1 MSSQTVQP
9 DWLKL
14 SHVTPM
20 LYKMDCYI
28 RQWWNSLSL
37 VSHHNPDSPEAEN
50 CSWNPIYFPKGFY
63 IQGQWQPRAYG
74 MNGNQSHYCLKR
86 AVHIC
91 FYIIIRNEVTST
103 IINRWWSW
111 GSGDILR
118 HTNHYHHQHINTQA
132 LLQARFP
139 SRHPTKCQR
148 TEGNWVI
155 NVY

>member
-1 MSSQTVQP
+1 
-9 DWLKL
+9 
-14 SHVTPM
+14 
-20 LYKMDCYI
+20 
-28 RQWWNSLSL
+28 
-37 VSHHNPDSPEAEN
+37 
-50 CSWNPIYFPKGFY
+50 
-63 IQGQWQPRAYG
+63 

-139 SRHPTKCQR
+139 SRHPTKYMSK
-148 TEGNWVI
+148 NWRQLS
-155 NVY
+155 